1 MNPYTKRG
9 RLPSGRAMRPSR
21 GYRTVPNEPKTTLF
35 IYRALLKDTP
45 SRVMFVITSVWMGM
59 LMGIVTIG
67 YMSNSFND
75 FIDSINVQDRQVET
89 LNTEI

>member
-45 SRVMFVITSVWMGM
+45 SRVMFVITSVWVGI

-67 YMSNSFND
+67 SFSDSFND
-75 FIDSINVQDRQVET
+75 FIDSINTSDTNIESKT
-89 LNTEI
+89 IDY